1 MNGSNAVAASE
12 APITTF
18 SSDKEALVD
27 LLLSIHRGKTQL
39 PDFQRGW
46 VWDDEHIRSLLA
58 SITLSFPIGAV
69 MMLET
74 GGKSVRFK
82 PRIVEGVTLAQP
94 VEPERLILDGQ
105 QRLTSLYRAL
115 YASKVVDTMDQRK
128 NKIRRWYY
136 LGIRR
141 ALDPAIDRE
150 DAIVALPED
159 RIVRNFRGL
168 VAQDFSSLE
177 LECKHEL
184 FPLSIVFSQVELTTW
199 QLKYLQVQPEQMV
212 ERLSRWNDLQ
222 TRVLNRILQYQVPL
236 IELKRE
242 TPKEAVC
249 QVFEK
254 VNTGGVSLNVFELLT
269 ATYAADEYNLRDD
282 FAAREKRFKK
292 VKVLSDTSNSD
303 FLQAISLLATRQ
315 RRLNSIEHGTTADN
329 APGISCKRKDILDLS
344 LDDYKHWAEPV
355 TQGFERAARLLHT
368 LKIFDARDLPY
379 RTQVVPLGAALALLG
394 DGADHD
400 GVRTKLARWYWCGVF
415 GELYGGAIE
424 SRFARDVPELVA
436 WVAGGPEPTTMTEA
450 NFSPGRLLTL
460 KTRNSA
466 AYKGL
471 SAVLMKE
478 GALDFRSGDAVDLQL
493 YFDDKID
500 IHHIFPQE
508 WCANDKIDRSQCD
521 CVVNK
526 TPLSA
531 KTNRQIGGNA
541 PGLYLGKIQK
551 ASGISTE
558 RMDEILRSHLIDPTA
573 IRSNGF
579 AAFFKGRAD
588 AILDRIE
595 AAMGKTISG
604 RDLGPQLSTD
614 AQNGDEDEA
623 DVPEA

>member
-1 MNGSNAVAASE
+1 MNVTRAVSASE
-12 APITTF
+12 TPVTTF

-27 LLLSIHRGKTQL
+27 MLLSIHRGKTQL

-46 VWDDEHIRSLLA
+46 VWDDEHIRELLA

-69 MMLET
+69 MTLET

-82 PRIVEGVTLAQP
+82 PRTVQGVVLAEN

-105 QRLTSLYRAL
+105 QRLTSLYLAL
-115 YASKVVDTMDQRK
+115 YGNRVVETVDLRK
-128 NKIRRWYY
+128 NPIRRWYF
-136 LGIRR
+136 LDIRR
-141 ALDPAIDRE
+141 ALDEGTDRE
-150 DAIVALPED
+150 DAIISLPED
-159 RIVRNFRGL
+159 LVIRNFRGIAERDYSTIDL
-168 VAQDFSSLE
+168 Q
-177 LECKHEL
+177 CKQEV
-184 FPLSIVFSQVELTTW
+184 FPLSSVFNQVALTQW
-199 QLKYLQVQPEQMV
+199 QLRYLQVEPNKMA
-212 ERLSRWNDLQ
+212 ERLARWNDIQ
-222 TRVLNRILQYQVPL
+222 TTILNRILQYQIPT
-236 IELKRE
+236 IELKRD

-269 ATYAADEYNLRDD
+269 ATYAAEEYPLRDD
-282 FAAREKRFKK
+282 WTARDKRFKK
-292 VKVLSDTSNSD
+292 IKVLSETTSSD

-315 RRLNSIEHGTTADN
+315 RRIEALAHGVSVDA

-344 LDDYKHWAEPV
+344 LPDYKHWAEPV
-355 TQGFERAARLLHT
+355 TQGFERAARLLQG

-379 RTQVVPLGAALALLG
+379 RTQIVPLAAAVAVLG

-400 GVRTKLARWYWCGVF
+400 GVRSKLARWFWCGVF

-424 SRFARDVPELVA
+424 SRFARDVPELLS
-436 WVAGGPEPTTMTEA
+436 WIQGGTEPSTMNDASFNA
-450 NFSPGRLLTL
+450 NRLLTL

-478 GALDFRSGDAVDLQL
+478 GALDFRSGDPVDLQL

-500 IHHIFPQE
+500 IHHIFPQD
-508 WCANDKIDRSQCD
+508 WCTGKVDRSRCD
-521 CVVNK
+521 CAVNK

-541 PGLYLGKIQK
+541 PGQYLGRVQR
-551 ASGISTE
+551 ASGINE
-558 RMDEILRSHLIDPTA
+558 ARMDQILRSHLIDPTA
-573 IRSNGF
+573 VRGDDFDSFFSARST
-579 AAFFKGRAD
+579 

-595 AAMGKTISG
+595 GAMGKPVVG
-604 RDLGPQLSTD
+604 RDATLQPVPT
-614 AQNGDEDEA
+614 QNGDEDEA
-623 DVPEA
+623 DIPEN